1 MVSRPRTGPHPPPQR
16 DAAAS
21 VVWIGVGASLVGVV
35 LGATA
40 VYLGMRDPAVPPE
53 ARSSASSATPAALAT
68 NPEGPPREG
77 DPPAVAGSLVAAV
90 EATRDSVVN
99 LETPRGLGAGVIVD
113 PSGVVLTNYHVIAD
127 ALAPT
132 PALFGADEQT
142 SARLIARFANERRI
156 EAEVVIADPE
166 EDLAVLRLVQ
176 SPDTPL
182 DQPERFAPARLGKSE
197 ALMVGQ
203 DVFAVGNP
211 FGYPHT
217 VSSGIVSALDRTG
230 VLDNSAASLIQLDA
244 SINLG
249 NSGGPLFNLDGELVG
264 IVTARSRQAQG
275 IAFALPIDHVSG
287 FLRAMADPS
296 ATRAG
301 IIGVKLSLE
310 TPLSDGARDLG
321 YRAGLH
327 IDEVVKDKTGE
338 AAGLRK
344 NDIIVA
350 LRGKR
355 LDGLVDADASE
366 VLAEHL
372 QTTVRALFPGET
384 LDMTIVRGAEA
395 LEVSVE
401 VGSASAREQVLI
413 DAEDVLGLRLDPAA
427 QIPTIGS
434 IAVTSPLRRYEKILE
449 GAALVRVMG
458 RTTGDFETLGGTLD
472 ELRRHA
478 ASRGLKPRVRLGFRD
493 PSGREGDILIELQS
507 R

>member
-1 MVSRPRTGPHPPPQR
+1 M
-16 DAAAS
+16 
-21 VVWIGVGASLVGVV
+21 GASLVGVV

-40 VYLGMRDPAVPPE
+40 VYLGLRD
-53 ARSSASSATPAALAT
+53 ATPPPGPAPLAAVEVPASLASDRDAAPVQERDGAT
-68 NPEGPPREG
+68 L
-77 DPPAVAGSLVAAV
+77 GSLVAAV
-90 EATRDSVVN
+90 DATRDSVVN

-113 PSGVVLTNYHVIAD
+113 PSGIVLTNYHVIAD

-142 SARLIARFANERRI
+142 AARLIARFANERRI
-156 EAEVVIADPE
+156 EAEVVIADPQ

-176 SPDTPL
+176 PVLSPDAE
-182 DQPERFAPARLGKSE
+182 PERFAPARLGKSE
-197 ALMVGQ
+197 ALSVGQ
-203 DVFAVGNP
+203 EVFAVGNP
-211 FGYPHT
+211 FGLPHT
-217 VSSGIVSALDRTG
+217 VSSGIVSALDRTE
-230 VLDNSAASLIQLDA
+230 VLDNSAATLIQLDA

-287 FLRAMADPS
+287 FLRAMADPT

-301 IIGVKLSLE
+301 MIGVKLSLD
-310 TPLSDGARDLG
+310 TPLSNGARSLG
-321 YRAGLH
+321 YRAGLV
-327 IDEVVKDKTGE
+327 IDEVVKNKTGE
-338 AAGLRK
+338 ASGLER
-344 NDIIVA
+344 NDVIVA

-355 LDGLVDADASE
+355 LDGLVDADTPE

-384 LDMTIVRGAEA
+384 LDMTIVRGS
-395 LEVSVE
+395 EVSEFSVE
-401 VGSASAREQVLI
+401 VGSASAQEQVLI
-413 DAEDVLGLRLDPAA
+413 DTEDVLGLRLDPTAKT
-427 QIPTIGS
+427 PTIAS
-434 IAVTSPLRRYEKILE
+434 ITAASPLRRYEQILK

-458 RTTGDFETLGGTLD
+458 RPISDLDGLGATLD

-493 PSGREGDILIELQS
+493 TDGREGDILIELQS